1 MEMHR
6 FLRISL
12 KLMVLK
18 GKDEKQDFFFYLP
31 TENENIAR
39 TKKYIYT
46 YIEGKLKSF
55 PEVFILRLDKSDI

>member
-1 MEMHR
+1 
-6 FLRISL
+6 
-12 KLMVLK
+12 MVLK

-55 PEVFILRLDKSDI
+55 PEAFILRLDKSDI